1 MAQRQLPEDFKDFIK
16 FLNEHKVRYLLVGG
30 WAVGIYGNPRATKDI
45 DFLIAIDDEN
55 IERLQKAMYK
65 FGAPTVKNKVFQEKG
80 NIFRMGRSPV
90 QIDIINEASGI
101 CFEDCYKRKKIIK
114 VKNLGISTISKE
126 DLIKNKK
133 ASGRYRDLA
142 DVEGFEQAK
151 RGARSKRNQVKHSKH
166 HHGKADS
173 KT

>member
-55 IERLQKAMYK
+55 IEKLQKALYK
-65 FGAPTVKNKVFQEKG
+65 FGAPTVENKVFQVKG
-80 NIFRMGRSPV
+80 NVFRMGRSPV

-101 CFEDCYKRKKIIK
+101 RFEECYKRRKIIK
-114 VKNLGISTISKE
+114 VGNLRISTISKE

-142 DVEGFEQAK
+142 DAESLKEGQK
-151 RGARSKRNQVKHSKH
+151 K
-166 HHGKADS
+166 
-173 KT
+173 KTSRV